1 MVAFH
6 GFFMDLFRGKKNMNW
21 KIMGKSMTK
30 IGNQLAMISV
40 SLGLVGFGLVEFSKL
55 RKAVCFWGVVLV
67 Q

>member
-1 MVAFH
+1 
-6 GFFMDLFRGKKNMNW
+6 MNW

-55 RKAVCFWGVVLV
+55 GKAVCFWGVVLV

>member
-1 MVAFH
+1 
-6 GFFMDLFRGKKNMNW
+6 MNW

>member
-1 MVAFH
+1 MVGFSCFVH
-6 GFFMDLFRGKKNMNW
+6 GFCSEKKNMNW

-55 RKAVCFWGVVLV
+55 GKAVCFWGVVLV